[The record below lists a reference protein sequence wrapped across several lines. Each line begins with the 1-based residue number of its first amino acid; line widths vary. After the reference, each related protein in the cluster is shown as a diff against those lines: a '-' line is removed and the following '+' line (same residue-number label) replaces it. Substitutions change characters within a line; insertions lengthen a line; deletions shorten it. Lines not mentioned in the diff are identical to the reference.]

1 MPPDSPTAADLGPM
15 SPRDYLILLGLA
27 AGPSH
32 GYGLI
37 SEIEALSDGATS
49 MDPANLYRA
58 IKRLKRDRLVED
70 LGRRQVEALEGS
82 DVDERRRYY
91 GLTELGRQA
100 VSAESQ
106 RLERLTR
113 VARERRLV
121 PSTEGS
127 R

>member
-1 MPPDSPTAADLGPM
+1 M
-15 SPRDYLILLGLA
+15 SPRDYLILLGLS

-37 SEIEALSDGATS
+37 GEIETLSGGTTS

-58 IKRLKRDRLVED
+58 IKRLKRDGLVEN
-70 LGRRQVEALEGS
+70 LGRRQVQALGGD
-82 DVDERRRYY
+82 DVDSRRRYY
-91 GLTELGRQA
+91 GLTEAGRDA
-100 VSAESQ
+100 VSAESL

-113 VARERRLV
+113 VARERLLV
-121 PSTEGS
+121 PSAEGS

>member
-1 MPPDSPTAADLGPM
+1 MNTDHLPM

-37 SEIEALSDGATS
+37 GEIETLSGGATS

-58 IKRLKRDRLVED
+58 IKRLKRDGLVED
-70 LGRRQVEALEGS
+70 LGRRQVLALEGD
-82 DVDERRRYY
+82 DVDSRRRYY
-91 GLTELGRQA
+91 GLSEAGRDA
-100 VSAESQ
+100 VSAESR

-113 VARERRLV
+113 VARERLPV
-121 PSTEGS
+121 PSAEGS

>member
-1 MPPDSPTAADLGPM
+1 M
-15 SPRDYLILLGLA
+15 SPRDFLILLGLS

-37 SEIEALSDGATS
+37 REIETLSGGATS

-58 IKRLKRDRLVED
+58 VKRLKRDGLVED
-70 LGRRQVEALEGS
+70 LGRRPAES
-82 DVDERRRYY
+82 DDDERRRYY
-91 GLTELGRQA
+91 GLTEAGRQA
-100 VSAESQ
+100 ARAESL
-106 RLERLTR
+106 RLERLTA

-127 R
+127 K

>member
-1 MPPDSPTAADLGPM
+1 MSRLTNMPPDHPPM

-37 SEIEALSDGATS
+37 GEIETLSGGSTS

-58 IKRLKRDRLVED
+58 IKRLKRDGLVED
-70 LGRRQVEALEGS
+70 LGRRKVRTVADE
-82 DVDERRRYY
+82 VDSRRRYY
-91 GLTELGRQA
+91 GLTASGRDA
-100 VSAESQ
+100 ATAESR
-106 RLERLTR
+106 RLERLTQ
-113 VARERRLV
+113 VARERLLF
-121 PSTEGS
+121 PTAEGA